1 MAFQDLT
8 IIMIHK
14 LDEKINMSSKR
25 QIINMRNRV
34 MHGYYKIDDVS
45 IWGTIVRHL
54 PNLKKEVS
62 LLLVE

>member
-1 MAFQDLT
+1 
-8 IIMIHK
+8 MIHK
-14 LDEKINMSSKR
+14 LDEKTNMSSKR

-34 MHGYYKIDDVS
+34 MHGYDKIDDVS

-62 LLLVE
+62 L

>member
-1 MAFQDLT
+1 
-8 IIMIHK
+8 
-14 LDEKINMSSKR
+14 MSSKR